1 MRSCISQCMAKAD
14 WYPRSALDAVWHLI
28 SNTRMIY
35 DLQIK
40 VIAMSCAPNGAQS
53 GPGSQDVQKAHLETH
68 SRQVTSW

>member
-1 MRSCISQCMAKAD
+1 MRSCIAQCMAKAD

-40 VIAMSCAPNGAQS
+40 VIAMSCAQMAL
-53 GPGSQDVQKAHLETH
+53 SQDQAVRTYRRLTLRHTAGK
-68 SRQVTSW
+68 